1 MSMRLVQARI
11 TNFRS
16 IEDSG
21 SVEVDDVACLVG
33 KNESG
38 KTNFLVA
45 LSRTNPPPGVSGTF
59 DLTED
64 FPRRHLNDMEA
75 ALKKEDARQPGC
87 IEVTY
92 ALSVEQMSRLDSV
105 FGKNAVILGQE
116 HHVKVTKD
124 YAGHKRWTFNT
135 DDAAVVRHLASRF
148 QLVGPVAAAS
158 TLTAFRELAEAEEE
172 PSDALAKAIAHLDG
186 WKNGFRQEVVRRFSW
201 WEPYFVYFSDYERM
215 IGEGNVREL
224 LEMRERREELS
235 GGERTFLSLLDMAN
249 ADLADLKE
257 GAYEPLKARL
267 EGASISLSQQ
277 LYDYWRQNQSSEIE
291 VDHDYIPRPAP
302 RADRDLVLKVRVKDK
317 RHMMSVP
324 VDKRSNGFVW
334 FFSFL
339 INFSR
344 IRDTYPDRPLV
355 LLLDEPGTALHGL
368 AQRDFLRV
376 IDERLTEHQ
385 VLYSTHQPFL
395 VDAERLDRARPV
407 VDDPENG
414 TTITNNPYKIDS
426 DTLFPIQAAL
436 GYEIGQTLFVA
447 PNVLLVE
454 GTSDLV
460 YLQLAS
466 RAVEADGRVGL
477 DRRWTITPVGGV
489 DRMDTFVRLFSANH
503 LNTCVLLDVSGNK
516 KAKVEKL
523 IASGDLRDAQVVRL
537 TEFTKAA
544 ASDIEDMFDL
554 SFYVDLVRGVGAE
567 NQIAQM
573 GLVTK
578 EALIADDPRVTR
590 KIDALL
596 EPLGLGR
603 LDHMPPALYFER
615 HQKNLLPKLNKRTL
629 DRFEKLFERV
639 NAQLTR

>member
-1 MSMRLVQARI
+1 MRLVRARI

-16 IEDSG
+16 IENSG
-21 SVEVDDVACLVG
+21 SVEIDDVACLVG

-45 LSRTNPPPGVSGTF
+45 LSRTNPPPGVSGAF

-75 ALKKEDARQPGC
+75 ALKKDDADQPGC

-92 ALSVEQMSRLDSV
+92 ALSVEQMARLDSL

-116 HHVKVTKD
+116 RHLKATKD
-124 YAGHKRWTFNT
+124 YAGHKTWKFNS

-148 QLVGPVAAAS
+148 QLVGPVAGAS
-158 TLTAFRELAEAEEE
+158 TLAEFRALAEAEDE
-172 PSDALAKAIAHLDG
+172 PSDALTKALAQLDG
-186 WKNGFRQEVVRRFSW
+186 WKNGFRQEVASWFAW
-201 WEPYFVYFSDYERM
+201 WEPYYVYFSDYERM

-224 LEMRERREELS
+224 LEMREQREQLT

-249 ADLADLKE
+249 ADLDDLKE
-257 GAYEPLKARL
+257 GSYEPLKARL

-291 VDHDYIPRPAP
+291 VDHDYVAGPAP
-302 RADRDLVLKVRVKDK
+302 RTDRDLVLKVRVKDK

-344 IRDTYPDRPLV
+344 IRDTYPSRPLV

-523 IASGDLRDAQVVRL
+523 VASGDLRAEQVVRL
-537 TEFTKAA
+537 TEFTKAV

-578 EALIADDPRVTR
+578 EALVADDPRVTR

-596 EPLGLGR
+596 APLGLGR

-615 HQKNLLPKLNKRTL
+615 HQKDLLPKLSKRTL
-629 DRFEKLFERV
+629 DRFEKLFKQV
-639 NAQLTR
+639 NAQLTL